1 MAGKA
6 ATERETVIVHE
17 LPPPLRGQEG
27 ATPAKATL
35 LPGPKASLSS
45 TSSGMA
51 VSGANGKGSG
61 GGLTA
66 SQETLRTDVETQT
79 LLTGDWLPLIL
90 HEEVAMEQEDKR
102 TPRHLFQDA
111 AHRWRMMRRSSTS
124 SLEW

>member
-6 ATERETVIVHE
+6 ATERETIIVHE

-45 TSSGMA
+45 NSTSSASQPTSSGMA

-90 HEEVAMEQEDKR
+90 REEVAMDQEDKR
-102 TPRHLFQDA
+102 TPRHVFQDA
-111 AHRWRMMRRSSTS
+111 A
-124 SLEW
+124 